1 MNELQKTFTE
11 EHLALLKDFADA
23 EKRIKQEEKARDA
36 FKEQIKR
43 AMEEYGIKSL
53 DCDLLKIAYVESSE
67 STTIDTTKIR
77 NKDEELYLELLA
89 SYPKVTKRKAYIRLM
104 VK

>member
-1 MNELQKTFTE
+1 MNELQQTFAE
-11 EHLALLKDFADA
+11 EHLTLLKNFADA
-23 EKRIKQEEKARDA
+23 EKRIKQEEKARDD
-36 FKEQIKR
+36 FKKQIQC

-67 STTIDTTKIR
+67 NTTIDTTKIR

-89 SYPKVTKRKAYIRLM
+89 NYPKVTKRKAYIRLT